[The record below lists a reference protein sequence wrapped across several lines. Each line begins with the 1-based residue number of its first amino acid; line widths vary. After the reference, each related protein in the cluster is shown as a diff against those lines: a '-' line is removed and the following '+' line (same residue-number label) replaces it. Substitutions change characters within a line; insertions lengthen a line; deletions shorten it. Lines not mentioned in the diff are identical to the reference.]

1 MKVEYPK
8 VEVAQLIERK
18 NRFIAHCYLPSE
30 AREIVVHVK
39 NTGRCRELF
48 YPGVEVAVSY
58 QASATRKTD
67 YDLIAVKKGESWI
80 NIDSQVP
87 NRLAYEG
94 IRDGQIVLPGIVGK
108 ITTIRREVTFNHSRF
123 DVYLETDQAEKVIV
137 EVKGMTLENHQIG
150 AFPDAPTERGLKHVR
165 ELIELGQEGYR
176 VYVLFI
182 VQMENIQLATIHKEM
197 QPALATTI
205 AEGQNSGLQVLA
217 YTCQV
222 TPSTIEV
229 KEGIPFDLSAEF
241 INPNNDDDSA

>member
-1 MKVEYPK
+1 MKVTYPK
-8 VEVAQLIERK
+8 VAVAQLIERK

-30 AREIVVHVK
+30 DREIVVHVK

-48 YPGVEVAVSY
+48 YPGVDVAVSY

-67 YDLIAVKKGESWI
+67 YDLIAVKKGQNWI

-87 NRLAYEG
+87 NLLAYEG
-94 IRDGQIVLPGIVGK
+94 IRGGQISLPGIVGE
-108 ITTIRREVTFNHSRF
+108 IATIRREVTFNRSRF

-165 ELIELGQEGYR
+165 ELIALGKEGYQ

-182 VQMENIQLATIHKEM
+182 VQMADIRLATIHQKM
-197 QPALATTI
+197 QPALAT
-205 AEGQNSGLQVLA
+205 AMADHDSGLQILA
-217 YTCQV
+217 YTCEV
-222 TPSTIEV
+222 TPATIELKGAV
-229 KEGIPFDLSAEF
+229 PFDLSAEF
-241 INPNNDDDSA
+241 SDPND

>member
-1 MKVEYPK
+1 MKVDYPK

-30 AREIVVHVK
+30 EREIVVHVK

-48 YPGVEVAVSY
+48 YPGAEVAVSY

-67 YDLIAVKKGESWI
+67 YDLIAVKKGQNWI

-87 NRLAYEG
+87 NLLAFEG
-94 IRDGQIVLPGIVGK
+94 IRDGQIVLPGITGE
-108 ITTIRREVTFNHSRF
+108 ITTIKREVTFNHSRF

-137 EVKGMTLENHQIG
+137 EVKGMTLENNQIG
-150 AFPDAPTERGLKHVR
+150 AFPDAPTARGLKHVR
-165 ELIELGQEGYR
+165 ELIDLGKNGYQ

-182 VQMENIQLATIHKEM
+182 VQMADIKLATIHQEM

-205 AEGQNSGLQVLA
+205 GEGLTSGLQVLA

-222 TPSTIEV
+222 TPSSIDV
-229 KEGIPFDLSAEF
+229 KERIPFDLSATF
-241 INPNNDDDSA
+241 INPNQK